1 MPITREDL
9 LAAGVRRVTL
19 NLFLDEDEPRWSC
32 TVAADLAGKVDR
44 GVSVEGS
51 GATPAEAMNSAL
63 GGITGRRLAHRGA
76 RSHRSEEGCPVND
89 ATQILAELRDIKTT
103 LRDLT
108 DDRLDK
114 NKRVAK
120 LEDDV
125 KEIRLL
131 LTQQRSEIEA
141 KHSSDLEGVSR
152 HIAIS
157 VGGVSTRLNRIE
169 QQNATQTASLGK
181 LERWRSQP
189 WIQTAGA
196 ILAAAISA
204 YFASKGH

>member
-1 MPITREDL
+1 M
-9 LAAGVRRVTL
+9 
-19 NLFLDEDEPRWSC
+19 
-32 TVAADLAGKVDR
+32 
-44 GVSVEGS
+44 
-51 GATPAEAMNSAL
+51 
-63 GGITGRRLAHRGA
+63 
-76 RSHRSEEGCPVND
+76 ND